1 MTYGFFE
8 DLTRKTTSD
17 KILRDK
23 AVCIARNPEHDGYQ
37 RGLDPMVYNFVD
49 K

>member
-1 MTYGFFE
+1 MTYGYFK
-8 DLTRKTTSD
+8 DLTRKTASD

-23 AVCIARNPEHDGYQ
+23 AFCIARNPEHDGYQ
-37 RGLDPMVYNFVD
+37 RGLDPMVYNFFD